1 MFRTPRARRENKDE
15 EVNDVAKFLNI
26 WHLNPMGVSSDP
38 AERAKVV
45 EMMFA
50 MADQLMQSGQILES
64 GFFSDGTSGYVIT
77 EEETKDA
84 FMHTAALYPWM
95 ISDVREIIPYETG
108 KAGIRGALKAQ
119 MEAMKR

>member
-1 MFRTPRARRENKDE
+1 M
-15 EVNDVAKFLNI
+15 AKFLNM
-26 WHLNPMGVSSDP
+26 WRLNPIAMSPDP
-38 AERAKVV
+38 AERAKMV

-50 MADQLMQSGQILES
+50 MADALMQSGQILES

-77 EEETKDA
+77 KEETKDA

-95 ISDVREIIPYETG
+95 ISEVREIISYETG
-108 KAGIRGALKAQ
+108 KEGIRGALKAQ